1 MKGIDVWHAYCIKY
15 GQGVRLQLNKRWK
28 TWGWA
33 VAAPVFLAAI
43 LPGSAAGVITPA
55 ENPGIVEHLGQV
67 LPPDIRCLDDK
78 GAEVN
83 LKTLVDRP
91 TILSLVYYSCE
102 HVCPQVL
109 VALGRLAGDLPLAAG
124 MDYRVVTLSFDGLD
138 TPRDAAKARR
148 NYTRP
153 LPKEFPPGAWVFL
166 TASEQNIRKLTSRLG
181 FSFEQEEHGFVHPAV
196 LVILGPG
203 GVISHY
209 VYPSKYAYGAS
220 YPVTFSAVG
229 IAASLR
235 KAGLGE
241 IDAGGRGPVLFCFPH
256 EPPGQE
262 RYYGL
267 MRLAGWVTL
276 ALLAALFL
284 YLIAGRGKWAGAG
297 DKP

>member
-1 MKGIDVWHAYCIKY
+1 MNT
-15 GQGVRLQLNKRWK
+15 RRK
-28 TWGWA
+28 TWNWIIGALVFPAA
-33 VAAPVFLAAI
+33 V
-43 LPGSAAGVITPA
+43 LPIPAAGAQAPA
-55 ENPGIVEHLGQV
+55 EKPGIIEHLGQAI
-67 LPPDIRCLDDK
+67 PPDIRCLDDK

-83 LKTLVDRP
+83 LRALVDRP
-91 TILSLVYYSCE
+91 TILSLVYYTCE

-109 VALGRLAGDLPLAAG
+109 VALGRLAGDLPLAPG
-124 MDYRVVTLSFDGLD
+124 MDYRVITLSFDGQD

-148 NYTRP
+148 NYARP
-153 LPKEFPPGAWVFL
+153 LPKEFPPGAWAFL

-181 FSFEQEEHGFVHPAV
+181 FSFEAEEHGFIHPAV

-203 GVISHY
+203 GVISRY
-209 VYPSKYAYGAS
+209 IYPSKYAYGAS
-220 YPVTFSAVG
+220 FPVTFSPVG

-235 KAGLGE
+235 KAGMGE
-241 IDAGGRGPVLFCFPH
+241 VDAEARGPVLFCFPH

-267 MRLAGWVTL
+267 MRLAGGGTL

-297 DKP
+297 DKQ